1 MGILRH
7 GAQLA
12 ACVVTGGVA
21 TVAQAANPTPAQ
33 LLQYRPSQP
42 GVAIST
48 PTEAEVA
55 ACKVE
60 VIGGASGASGYLLRD
75 GAGRVV
81 RKFVASKGVKAS
93 VDVWSYY
100 LNGEEVY
107 REIDGNGNNKADQF
121 RWFGAGGSR
130 WGVDVNEDGRI
141 DGWRMISPEEVS
153 QEVLKAVVTRDV
165 GRLQALLIN
174 DNEFKEL
181 GLAPGDADKM
191 RQTIAGAAQKF
202 GQTVQALPGL
212 SDKTQWVHLE
222 AQAPQCVPAEQSGAK
237 QDLVRYKTAAVLYE
251 NAGKHDWINV
261 GEMVQVGRAWRLVG
275 GPSAGNIGA
284 SGDDMSSGSSTFN
297 VPPAA
302 QPLITK
308 LQEVDKNA
316 PKPGE
321 TGAVVVQYNLAR
333 AAVLEQILAALHGK
347 DADQWV
353 KQLADSLS
361 AAAQNSS
368 AGEKTAQIRL
378 AALKDK
384 IVRDAPGTPL
394 AGYVVYRDMQA
405 ENLLASQSA
414 KDNQILKVQEAWRE
428 ALKGFVEKYPQSEDA
443 PDACLQVGMVSEFIG
458 KEIEAKNWYTRLAQ
472 NYPQHALAPKAAGA
486 LRRLDLEGQPLQ
498 LAGPT
503 LSGSNFNIAQLS
515 GKVVVVYYWAS
526 WNAHGNSDFAKLAKL
541 VKTYGGKGVE
551 LVTVNLDTDPNAAAA
566 ALRSAQ
572 VPGTAHLFQA
582 GGLDSPLAVQY
593 GVTVLP
599 NLFLVGKDGKVV
611 SRTVQMNTL
620 EDEVKK
626 LTEK

>member
-1 MGILRH
+1 M
-7 GAQLA
+7 
-12 ACVVTGGVA
+12 A
-21 TVAQAANPTPAQ
+21 TLAQAANPTPAQ
-33 LLQYRPSQP
+33 LMQYRPSQP
-42 GVAIST
+42 GVTVTT
-48 PTEAEVA
+48 PTDAELA

-60 VIGGASGASGYLLRD
+60 VVGGGTGASGYVLRD

-81 RKFVASKGVKAS
+81 RKFVATKGVKAS

-107 REIDGNGNNKADQF
+107 REIDANGNNKPDQF
-121 RWFGAGGSR
+121 RWFGAGGTR

-153 QEVLKAVVTRDV
+153 QEVLKAVITRDV
-165 GRLQALLIN
+165 GRLQALLMN
-174 DNEFKEL
+174 DNEIKEL
-181 GLAPGDADKM
+181 GLVQADADKM
-191 RQTIAGAAQKF
+191 RQAIAGAAQKF
-202 GQTVQALPGL
+202 SQTVQALPGL

-237 QDLVRYKTAAVLYE
+237 ADYVRYKSAAVLYE
-251 NAGKHDWINV
+251 NGGKHDWLSL

-275 GPSAGNIGA
+275 GPSAGNTGG
-284 SGDDMSSGSSTFN
+284 GDDIAAGGSAFN
-297 VPPAA
+297 VPPAV
-302 QPLITK
+302 QPLVTK
-308 LQEVDKNA
+308 LQDVDKAA

-321 TGAVVVQYNLAR
+321 TGAAVVRYNLAR
-333 AAVLEQILAALHGK
+333 AAVLEQILNALGGN
-347 DADQWV
+347 DAEQWV

-361 AAAQNSS
+361 AAAQNS
-368 AGEKTAQIRL
+368 AGGEKAAQIRL

-384 IVRDAPGTPL
+384 VVRDVPGTPL

-405 ENLLASQSA
+405 ENLIASQNA
-414 KDNQILKVQEAWRE
+414 KDSQILKVQEAWRE
-428 ALKGFVEKYPQSEDA
+428 ALKNFVEKYPQAEDA

-458 KEIEAKNWYTRLAQ
+458 KEVEAKNWYTRLAQ
-472 NYPQHALAPKAAGA
+472 NYPQHPLAPKAAGA

-498 LAGPT
+498 LTGPT
-503 LSGSNFNIAQLS
+503 LAGSNFNLAQLQ

-526 WNAHGNSDFAKLAKL
+526 WNAQGTSDFTKLANL
-541 VKTYGGKGVE
+541 IKTYGGKGVE
-551 LVTVNLDTDPNAAAA
+551 LVTVNLDTDPQSAAS
-566 ALRSAQ
+566 ALRAAQ
-572 VPGTAHLFQA
+572 APGSAHLFQA